1 MPKEDPAIAKPG
13 WVVKARR
20 LAAPGSSLSEPKLV
34 VPAVMPAML
43 EVPVLV
49 RFPLASGW
57 DASGQREPDQDRH
70 FQHGWHYRRHNQLR
84 LAQRATR
91 RSQSPGLY
99 HPAWFGYCRVFLWHP
114 AGGPYSGSVRERFDP
129 G

>member
-49 RFPLASGW
+49 RFPLARGIP
-57 DASGQREPDQDRH
+57 ATGRTRTLVPDSE
-70 FQHGWHYRRHNQLR
+70 QLTPPM
-84 LAQRATR
+84 LNAVLTTL
-91 RSQSPGLY
+91 GK
-99 HPAWFGYCRVFLWHP
+99 PAAEAVNCLLVP
-114 AGGPYSGSVRERFDP
+114 GSVH
-129 G
+129 